1 MTRRV
6 TVTVEDVRRANATI
20 RASVELRETLKSP
33 EKVRE
38 ALAKS
43 PYSSDV
49 LRKAGE
55 EAVRRFRMTEKE
67 ARA

>member
-6 TVTVEDVRRANATI
+6 VVTIDDVRRANTKI

-43 PYSSDV
+43 PYSSEV
-49 LRKAGE
+49 LRSAGE
-55 EAVRRFRMTEKE
+55 EAMRRLRIREKE
-67 ARA
+67 AHA